1 MRWVERYCV
10 RHPRFGVENLMRYL
24 IIGNAVVW
32 LLTLMDRTGTVRYF
46 LALNPQMILRGQ
58 IWRLVT
64 FVLIPDTGGIWG
76 LLFLY
81 FYYFIGTSMERE
93 WGQAKF
99 NMYFLAGM
107 VFTILYAFLVYLF
120 GGITMSIGAEFIY
133 LSMFFSFATYYPD
146 QRVLF
151 MYIIPIKIKWLAV
164 ANAAYF
170 VYEIFALRFPLN
182 LLPVVATLNYL
193 LFCGDMLFGS
203 VHFRRP
209 GQIRKTVN
217 FKREAQ
223 PPRAAERPVPLQMR
237 RVRPHRCG
245 PSRAGVPLLL
255 ALRGV
260 SLLLSGSH
268 QQPHPFHRITR
279 EIRHATPSFPPGIRS
294 GADRF
299 LSARARARCARCRAR
314 RFGK

>member
-223 PPRAAERPVPLQMR
+223 RIR
-237 RVRPHRCG
+237 REQQNAPYRYKCAVCG
-245 PSRAGVPLLL
+245 RTDAD
-255 ALRGV
+255 
-260 SLLLSGSH
+260 
-268 QQPHPFHRITR
+268 HPELEFRYC
-279 EIRHATPSFPPGIRS
+279 S
-294 GADRF
+294 
-299 LSARARARCARCRAR
+299 RCAGYHC
-314 RFGK
+314 F